1 MRHIEGPSSE
11 HAALSASLEK
21 AVFWQAP
28 WTRTENPQGGERNVV
43 VHNVWKRTFTGQ
55 MFLYLCYLATGTI
68 LRCIQ
73 ATWYPG

>member
-28 WTRTENPQGGERNVV
+28 WTRTENPQGGERNVGESPT
-43 VHNVWKRTFTGQ
+43 HISAMLPDQETCKGALGRHLG
-55 MFLYLCYLATGTI
+55 
-68 LRCIQ
+68 
-73 ATWYPG
+73 